1 MSAAWTKK
9 FAFDAGVPQNGEA
22 LRYVAPA
29 GNLNEPNNPMA
40 PDTKDE
46 RSNRI
51 PIDFLDSDGE
61 TTPDNSEEASDAN
74 GDQELTNDMPD
85 NDEATA
91 PEQEAFDADD
101 PPVQAS
107 PQADGSGDVA
117 PTGGGPEVAEL
128 VATRAELK
136 RLEGEVKELRDSL
149 ARRQADFE
157 NYRKRMERERSE
169 TYNRVV
175 ADVAAKLLPVLD
187 NLKRALETEAS
198 LEASESDEFRH
209 FLSGVDLIYKQ
220 LNGVLDALGVKPV
233 LAEGEQFNPHLHEA
247 VVTEPTDE
255 FEPDTVIQEIVR
267 GFRMGDKLIRPAL
280 VKVAV
285 KK

>member
-1 MSAAWTKK
+1 
-9 FAFDAGVPQNGEA
+9 
-22 LRYVAPA
+22 
-29 GNLNEPNNPMA
+29 MA
-40 PDTKDE
+40 PEKKGDG
-46 RSNRI
+46 SNRI
-51 PIDFLDSDGE
+51 PISFPDSDGE
-61 TTPDNSEEASDAN
+61 DTTSPTSEETDVINLSLD
-74 GDQELTNDMPD
+74 DQELTNDMD
-85 NDEATA
+85 SENDATA
-91 PEQEAFDADD
+91 PEPLAPEGFDRDD
-101 PPVQAS
+101 PPVEAS
-107 PQADGSGDVA
+107 SQADGSSGEA
-117 PTGGGPEVAEL
+117 QPSSGGPEVAEL

-136 RLEGEVKELRDSL
+136 RLEGEVKDLRDSL

-157 NYRKRMERERSE
+157 NYRKRMERERTE
-169 TYNRVV
+169 TYSRVV
-175 ADVAAKLLPVLD
+175 ADIAAKLLPVLD

-198 LEASESDEFRH
+198 IEASESDEFRH

-247 VVTEPTDE
+247 VITEPTDDY
-255 FEPDTVIQEIVR
+255 EPDTVIQEIVR

>member
-1 MSAAWTKK
+1 
-9 FAFDAGVPQNGEA
+9 
-22 LRYVAPA
+22 
-29 GNLNEPNNPMA
+29 MA
-40 PDTKDE
+40 PEGKD
-46 RSNRI
+46 RSNI
-51 PIDFLDSDGE
+51 PVNFHDSDGE
-61 TTPDNSEEASDAN
+61 DRIDNGADQTASFDDHTTV
-74 GDQELTNDMPD
+74 
-85 NDEATA
+85 
-91 PEQEAFDADD
+91 ADD
-101 PPVQAS
+101 DVFEIDAEPAQPAA
-107 PQADGSGDVA
+107 PAKGSTGDL
-117 PTGGGPEVAEL
+117 TLNMGGPEVAEL

-136 RLEGEVKELRDSL
+136 RLEGEVKELKDSL

-175 ADVAAKLLPVLD
+175 VEIAAKLLPVLD

-198 LEASESDEFRH
+198 VEASESDEFRH

-233 LAEGEQFNPHLHEA
+233 LAEGELFDPHLHEA
-247 VVTEPTDE
+247 VVTEPTDDY
-255 FEPDTVIQEIVR
+255 EPDTVMQEIVR
-267 GFRMGDKLIRPAL
+267 GFRVGDKLIRPAL

>member
-1 MSAAWTKK
+1 
-9 FAFDAGVPQNGEA
+9 
-22 LRYVAPA
+22 
-29 GNLNEPNNPMA
+29 MA
-40 PDTKDE
+40 PE
-46 RSNRI
+46 RKGDGSNRI
-51 PIDFLDSDGE
+51 PISFLDSDGE
-61 TTPDNSEEASDAN
+61 ESDADTSEPSLD
-74 GDQELTNDMPD
+74 DQELTNDMASD
-85 NDEATA
+85 NEAST
-91 PEQEAFDADD
+91 PTQESFDAGD
-101 PPVQAS
+101 PSVEAS
-107 PQADGSGDVA
+107 PQADGSPGDTA
-117 PTGGGPEVAEL
+117 PSAGGPEVAEL

-136 RLEGEVKELRDSL
+136 RLEGEVKELRDGL

-157 NYRKRMERERSE
+157 NYRKRMERERTE
-169 TYNRVV
+169 TYGRVV
-175 ADVAAKLLPVLD
+175 ADIAAKLLPVLD

-198 LEASESDEFRH
+198 IEASESDEFRH

-247 VVTEPTDE
+247 VVTEPTDDY
-255 FEPDTVIQEIVR
+255 EPDTVIQEIVR

>member
-1 MSAAWTKK
+1 
-9 FAFDAGVPQNGEA
+9 
-22 LRYVAPA
+22 
-29 GNLNEPNNPMA
+29 MA
-40 PDTKDE
+40 PDKKGE

-51 PIDFLDSDGE
+51 PINFLDSDNEAAPDMPEEWAAPEVDGE
-61 TTPDNSEEASDAN
+61 ADDDAD
-74 GDQELTNDMPD
+74 GDLELTNNNNADD
-85 NDEATA
+85 DEATA
-91 PEQEAFDADD
+91 LAQESFDPDD
-101 PPVQAS
+101 PPVKAS
-107 PQADGSGDVA
+107 AQADGSPVEIA
-117 PTGGGPEVAEL
+117 PSAGGPEVAEL
-128 VATRAELK
+128 VASRAELK
-136 RLEGEVKELRDSL
+136 RLEAAVKELKDSL

-157 NYRKRMERERSE
+157 NYRKRMERERLE

-198 LEASESDEFRH
+198 VEASESDEFRH

-247 VVTEPTDE
+247 VVTEATDE

>member
-1 MSAAWTKK
+1 
-9 FAFDAGVPQNGEA
+9 
-22 LRYVAPA
+22 
-29 GNLNEPNNPMA
+29 MA
-40 PDTKDE
+40 PEKKGD

-51 PIDFLDSDGE
+51 PISFLDSDTENGSASSFE
-61 TTPDNSEEASDAN
+61 DGDPSLDDPELINDMSPDN
-74 GDQELTNDMPD
+74 
-85 NDEATA
+85 EATA
-91 PEQEAFDADD
+91 PEQEAFDPDD
-101 PPVQAS
+101 PPIEAS
-107 PQADGSGDVA
+107 PQADGSPDDDA
-117 PTGGGPEVAEL
+117 PSSGGPEVAEL

-136 RLEGEVKELRDSL
+136 RREGEVKELKDSL

-175 ADVAAKLLPVLD
+175 ADIAAKLLPVLD

-198 LEASESDEFRH
+198 NEATESDEFRH

-233 LAEGEQFNPHLHEA
+233 LSEGEHFNPHLHEA
-247 VVTEPTDE
+247 VVTEPTDDY
-255 FEPDTVIQEIVR
+255 EPDTVIQEIVR